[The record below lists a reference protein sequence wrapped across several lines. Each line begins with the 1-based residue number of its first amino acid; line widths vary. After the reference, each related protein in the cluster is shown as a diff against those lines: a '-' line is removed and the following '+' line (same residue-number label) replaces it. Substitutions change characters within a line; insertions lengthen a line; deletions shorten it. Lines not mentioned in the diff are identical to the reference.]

1 MNAHRHASYDLS
13 VRLMQKRNTL
23 FRKAKRSK
31 KTACFSRYKRLR
43 NKVVHLLRNGKQQY
57 FNTLTSANKK
67 AFWKSVKLLNKN
79 RENIPTLKSG
89 DSVVASNKDKAN
101 LLNNFFVNIAEQP
114 LTERMYAVNN
124 SDAYDDSTVSP
135 DEVLHIIYG
144 LDINK
149 ANGPDGISAYMLKAT
164 AESIVYSL
172 AKRFSPSLSSGKFPV
187 LWKSASIVPIPK
199 STSKSDYRPIS
210 LLSIVSKLLE
220 RYVYSLLWEHI
231 IEHAP
236 LSDSQWG
243 FQKRKSTVLSLLL
256 ATHEWHSL
264 MDRQKDVM
272 CVFFDFQKA
281 FDTVPHHRL
290 MERLA
295 NIGIHPLL
303 LSWLSSYLS
312 RRKQHVIVN
321 GECSHSTYVL
331 SGVPQGSVLGPLLF
345 LIYIDT
351 ITSLPLSEAYQ
362 FMLTI
367 CSYINPLRHIL
378 VFKNCKKI

>member
-1 MNAHRHASYDLS
+1 MVNSSISTPLQVLIRRH
-13 VRLMQKRNTL
+13 
-23 FRKAKRSK
+23 
-31 KTACFSRYKRLR
+31 
-43 NKVVHLLRNGKQQY
+43 
-57 FNTLTSANKK
+57 
-67 AFWKSVKLLNKN
+67 
-79 RENIPTLKSG
+79 SG
-89 DSVVASNKDKAN
+89 N
-101 LLNNFFVNIAEQP
+101 
-114 LTERMYAVNN
+114 Y
-124 SDAYDDSTVSP
+124 
-135 DEVLHIIYG
+135 
-144 LDINK
+144 
-149 ANGPDGISAYMLKAT
+149 
-164 AESIVYSL
+164 VYSL
-172 AKRFSPSLSSGKFPV
+172 AKLFSLSLSSGKFPV

-199 STSKSDYRPIS
+199 STSKSNPSDYRPIS

-236 LSDSQWG
+236 LSGSQWG
-243 FQKRKSTVLSLLL
+243 FQKGKSTVLSLLL

-264 MDRQKDVM
+264 VDRQKDVM

-303 LSWLSSYLS
+303 LSWLCSYLS

-345 LIYIDT
+345 LMYIDT
-351 ITSLPLSEAYQ
+351 ITSLPLSEATKVSIYADDLLVYKPIETYSCFQ
-362 FMLTI
+362 ELQEDINLIQRWSVENLMSFKTVDTRSHCKVWLRA
-367 CSYINPLRHIL
+367 CNNLPQPPPYISFLGVAEDCCPGLILSPLFGK
-378 VFKNCKKI
+378 VSF